1 MAEGLGRSGEETLLT
16 IRSTQKQ
23 KKNNLN
29 VGYYSDE
36 DSFTDL
42 VKAGVIVPT
51 RNVVSLVRT
60 AVGLAA
66 RRLGAVRYTDEVVRQ
81 LSPRAEQL

>member
-1 MAEGLGRSGEETLLT
+1 MLLT
-16 IRSTQKQ
+16 IRSKKKK

-36 DSFTDL
+36 NSFVDL
-42 VKAGVIVPT
+42 VKAGVTVPT
-51 RNVVSLVRT
+51 RNVVSLVRA

-66 RRLGAVRYTDEVVRQ
+66 RRLAAVRYTDEVVRQ